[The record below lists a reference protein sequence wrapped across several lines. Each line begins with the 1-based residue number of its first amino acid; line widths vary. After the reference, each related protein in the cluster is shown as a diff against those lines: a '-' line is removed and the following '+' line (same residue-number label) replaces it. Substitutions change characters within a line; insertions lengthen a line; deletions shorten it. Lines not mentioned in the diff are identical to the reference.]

1 MSRIVRRT
9 AMKIAI
15 SLALAGVTAAAAAV
29 AAVSPQATAPEPA
42 SNAKRCIFLDQVVAR
57 RTIAPNAVEFEVVGG
72 ITYRNDMATECK
84 SVARLGPSAIIGVT
98 SDGDTGML
106 CAGDR
111 VKIFDPVEVKATG
124 LRSYPYCRL
133 GNFTVASAPERAKQ

>member
-1 MSRIVRRT
+1 
-9 AMKIAI
+9 MKIAI
-15 SLALAGVTAAAAAV
+15 SLALFGVATAAAVV
-29 AAVSPQATAPEPA
+29 AAANPLSNAPAPA
-42 SNAKRCIFLDQVVAR
+42 SQAKRCIFLDQVVAR
-57 RTIAPNAVEFEVVGG
+57 RTVVPNAVEFDVVGG
-72 ITYRNDMATECK
+72 ITYRNDLATACK
-84 SVARLGPSAIIGVT
+84 SIERLGPSAVIGVT

-133 GNFTVASAPERAKQ
+133 GNFTVASAPESAR